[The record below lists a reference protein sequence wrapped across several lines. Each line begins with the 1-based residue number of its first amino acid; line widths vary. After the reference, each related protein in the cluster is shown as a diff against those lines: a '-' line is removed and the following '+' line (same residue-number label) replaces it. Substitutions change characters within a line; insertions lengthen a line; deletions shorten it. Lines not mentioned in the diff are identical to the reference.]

1 MAERLISLSE
11 PELERALVDLGRHVA
26 YPPTP
31 DLAAA
36 MRASGE
42 IAQRPAAQESLA
54 AARLRSWWQTLVPAQ
69 RRLAYAL
76 VALIALAGAILAFSP
91 EARTAVAERLGL
103 RGVVIREIPAAPTPV
118 PTANASAAAQATPV
132 GATIA
137 QPTPMGGDAS
147 PVIPPVTSVGA
158 RLSLGQSTTLDEVQ
172 TRVTFQVLVPSLL
185 GKPDE
190 VYLGNAPPGGQ
201 VALVYYPR
209 QDLPQANTTGVGLLL
224 TAFQGSVPASF
235 FGKGI
240 PPGTRLAEVQVN
252 GGSGYWIEGDP
263 HTFFYLDSRGQGR
276 SETTRLA
283 GNVLLWEQN
292 QLTLR
297 IESALPKD
305 QVLRIAASVQ

>member
-1 MAERLISLSE
+1 LTVAERLISLTD
-11 PELERALVDLGRHVA
+11 PELDRALIDLGRHVA

-31 DLAAA
+31 ALAARVRQELA
-36 MRASGE
+36 RRPAPRASLG
-42 IAQRPAAQESLA
+42 
-54 AARLRSWWQTLVPAQ
+54 AARLQAWWRSVMPAQ

-103 RGVVIREIPAAPTPV
+103 RGVLIREIPAVPTPLPTPTGNAAVQATLVGGAASPVV
-118 PTANASAAAQATPV
+118 PTAAPSA
-132 GATIA
+132 
-137 QPTPMGGDAS
+137 
-147 PVIPPVTSVGA
+147 GA
-158 RLSLGQSTTLDEVQ
+158 RLALGQSTTLEEV
-172 TRVTFQVLVPSLL
+172 RSRLTFQVPVPSAL
-185 GKPDE
+185 GPPDE
-190 VYLGNAPPGGQ
+190 VYLLSTPPGGQ

-224 TAFQGSVPASF
+224 TAFPGSVPAGI

-240 PPGTRLAEVQVN
+240 PPGTRIEEVQVN
-252 GGSGYWIEGDP
+252 GGPGYWIEGDP

-276 SETTRLA
+276 TETTRLA

-297 IESALPKD
+297 LESALTKD
-305 QVLRIAASVQ
+305 QAIRIATSVH